1 MGLGL
6 PGVPR
11 VEPGGPHAPVAQSCL
26 QRRSVPRVDRVLLWH
41 KTTHD
46 AVACTR
52 LAASRALCD
61 AVFEFRVDPT
71 SSLCEF
77 KTAVWLIII
86 TMTTVPNS
94 PTALLLQQR
103 CCNGTEGSLRKLPQR
118 PRSCLVLSYVAC
130 MLYVVC
136 CMDSRRLR
144 AWLRRLAS
152 HRHVRQRTTAAYDAT
167 DNTQHNKRH
176 MASSMPCSGGVRRPI
191 PRHDSRARCDN
202 RQPRLFRRTVCDA
215 CQHDYQEVRAY
226 P

>member
-1 MGLGL
+1 M
-6 PGVPR
+6 
-11 VEPGGPHAPVAQSCL
+11 
-26 QRRSVPRVDRVLLWH
+26 
-41 KTTHD
+41 
-46 AVACTR
+46 
-52 LAASRALCD
+52 CD

-94 PTALLLQQR
+94 PTALPLQQR

-176 MASSMPCSGGVRRPI
+176 DGY
-191 PRHDSRARCDN
+191 SRACRVQVGYGD
-202 RQPRLFRRTVCDA
+202 Q
-215 CQHDYQEVRAY
+215 Y
-226 P
+226 PVTILGRVAIIVSLGFSVVLSAMLVNTIIKKCAPTPEYH